1 MRSTGLNQLKPV
13 CHPSWVSG
21 LVEGEEMQ
29 VKTKR
34 LSDLNLSAFLSVSGH
49 KLLGVEG
56 NGRQGFFVFEDT
68 PELERDTLK
77 FFNRET
83 TVDALSFGEALR
95 NLKAL
100 ALSHR

>member
-1 MRSTGLNQLKPV
+1 M
-13 CHPSWVSG
+13 
-21 LVEGEEMQ
+21 
-29 VKTKR
+29 KTKW

-49 KLLGVEG
+49 KLLGVKRD
-56 NGRQGFFVFEDT
+56 GRKGLFIFEDT

>member
-1 MRSTGLNQLKPV
+1 
-13 CHPSWVSG
+13 
-21 LVEGEEMQ
+21 MQ

-34 LSDLNLSAFLSVSGH
+34 LSGLNLNAFLSVSVH
-49 KLLGVEG
+49 NLLGVEG

-68 PELERDTLK
+68 PELERDTLR
-77 FFNRET
+77 FLNRKAA
-83 TVDALSFGEALR
+83 VDPLSFGEALR